1 MSYSS
6 PAVVA
11 DSVFA
16 DSLIRK
22 KFSLDKGDYSNGL
35 IKNIYKLKFDNWMC
49 PENNFQN
56 IVYITY
62 FSSKML
68 VQKTNC
74 CTLVRFLIINSLH
87 ELHPFN
93 FRFVEC
99 SSKKWG
105 GVESYGWISVFAT
118 NFGTE
123 PSQIPR
129 ENCTDM
135 SKNNNRNQKWKDMIK
150 YVYYNKFRQVL
161 IGHCLVWLR
170 DTERCCNFLLK
181 KELKWDKREEERH
194 ILWKGEVKKKRGRE
208 SNRHS

>member
-1 MSYSS
+1 MLTYFPSLISPTNESRKWKQCYKVWQYSS
-6 PAVVA
+6 PAVFA

-16 DSLIRK
+16 DSLIHEK
-22 KFSLDKGDYSNGL
+22 YSLDKGDYSNGL

-93 FRFVEC
+93 FRFFKMFFLRSEGGRKLFANFCFCDELWNRTLANTEGELYIKHYSTTTQQVKCNSNPNHNLSVE
-99 SSKKWG
+99 WF
-105 GVESYGWISVFAT
+105 WISKWF
-118 NFGTE
+118 
-123 PSQIPR
+123 QI
-129 ENCTDM
+129 
-135 SKNNNRNQKWKDMIK
+135 
-150 YVYYNKFRQVL
+150 
-161 IGHCLVWLR
+161 
-170 DTERCCNFLLK
+170 
-181 KELKWDKREEERH
+181 
-194 ILWKGEVKKKRGRE
+194 ILFQINPFFK
-208 SNRHS
+208 